1 MPKRPAWRL
10 PSEEPQR
17 KSSRSS
23 RFAQDEDE
31 VDDGRRKRKD
41 KKSFK
46 AKKRQEREAKKA
58 EAVDKPTPL
67 YLPEYVTVSNFA
79 NMLKVRAEALL
90 KKMEEFGYEDVRP
103 DDILNAENAGL
114 IASEYNFEPIPP
126 LPEDMDLYPTPEPE
140 DKSVLPLRP
149 PVVTIMGHVDH
160 GKTTLLDFLRKSS
173 VVASEFGGITQH
185 IGAFNVPLSSGKTIT
200 FLDTPGH
207 AAFLNMRQRGANVT
221 DIVILV
227 VAADDGVK
235 AQTEEAIKHAQ
246 SAGVPMIVAINK
258 IDKEGAEI
266 QRVKQDLTRHDI
278 YVEDFGGDIQA
289 IPVSGKTG
297 QGMQDL
303 EEATSLLS
311 EILDHRADPTGPVEG
326 HIIEASTKERGRVA
340 TLLIRRGTLKVGDII
355 VAGTTFARVRTMRN
369 EAGVE
374 VESVGPGMPAEIDG
388 WRGQPEAGD
397 EFLEAPNEQRANEA
411 IEYRTVTRERIKLAK
426 DMEAIAEA
434 RRQEHEK
441 REKEARRQEQIAKA
455 IKAKIE
461 NPEKYVADME
471 KAAEEGEEKKKRE
484 EVSLILKADVSG
496 SEEACR
502 DYIMTVGNNEV
513 RPKIARSGV
522 GTVSEFDIEFASA
535 VKGYIVAFNVEIP
548 QHIRR
553 LASYHGVKFIE
564 NNVIYRLVDDIKKVL
579 EERLPPL
586 ITHKITGELKILQE
600 FDINIKGR
608 KKVRVAGCRVE
619 NGMIE
624 RNSKVKVL
632 RRNEV
637 IYQGTLSSLKHE
649 KRDVTEMRKDTEC
662 GLGFDGW
669 SDFREGDTIQVY
681 EEISNKRHL

>member
-1 MPKRPAWRL
+1 
-10 PSEEPQR
+10 
-17 KSSRSS
+17 
-23 RFAQDEDE
+23 
-31 VDDGRRKRKD
+31 
-41 KKSFK
+41 
-46 AKKRQEREAKKA
+46 
-58 EAVDKPTPL
+58 
-67 YLPEYVTVSNFA
+67 
-79 NMLKVRAEALL
+79 
-90 KKMEEFGYEDVRP
+90 MEEFGYEDVRH

-114 IASEYNFEPIPP
+114 IAAEYNFEPIPP

-140 DKSVLPLRP
+140 DRSALPLRP

-173 VVASEFGGITQH
+173 VAASEFGGITQH
-185 IGAFNVPLSSGKTIT
+185 IGAFNVPLSAGKTIT

-235 AQTEEAIKHAQ
+235 AQTQEAIKHAQ

-258 IDKEGAEI
+258 IDKEGADI
-266 QRVKQDLTRHDI
+266 QRVKQDLARHDI
-278 YVEDFGGDIQA
+278 YVEDFGGEIQA

-340 TLLIRRGTLKVGDII
+340 TLLVRRGTLKVGDII

-411 IEYRTVTRERIKLAK
+411 IEYRTVTEERVKMAK

-434 RRQEHEK
+434 RRQEHER
-441 REKEARRQEQIAKA
+441 REKEAQRQEEIAKA
-455 IKAKIE
+455 IKAGIE
-461 NPEKYVADME
+461 NPEKHVAEMQ
-471 KAAEEGEEKKKRE
+471 KTTEGSEEKQKRE
-484 EVSLILKADVSG
+484 EVPLVLKADVSG
-496 SEEACR
+496 SEEACH

-513 RPKIARSGV
+513 SPKIARSGV
-522 GTVSEFDIEFASA
+522 GPVTEFDIEFASA
-535 VKGYIVAFNVEIP
+535 AKAYVVAFNVEIP

-553 LASYHGVKFIE
+553 LAGYHGVRLLE

-579 EERLPPL
+579 QERLAPL
-586 ITHKITGELKILQE
+586 VSHKVTGELKILQA
-600 FDINIKGR
+600 FDINVGGR
-608 KKVRVAGCRVE
+608 RTIRIAGCRVE
-619 NGMIE
+619 NGMV
-624 RNSKVKVL
+624 RRTSKVKVL
-632 RRNEV
+632 RGADV
-637 IYQGTLSSLKHE
+637 IYQGTLSSLKNV
-649 KRDVTEMRKDTEC
+649 KRDVSEMPKYTEC

-669 SDFREGDTIQVY
+669 NAFQEGDAIQCY
-681 EEISNKRHL
+681 EEVFQKRYL